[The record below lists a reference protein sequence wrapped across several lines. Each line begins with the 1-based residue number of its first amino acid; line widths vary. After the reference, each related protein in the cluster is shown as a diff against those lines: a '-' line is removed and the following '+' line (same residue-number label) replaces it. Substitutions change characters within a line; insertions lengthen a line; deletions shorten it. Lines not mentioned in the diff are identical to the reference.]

1 MEAEKENK
9 LTFFDVEVI
18 QEKDKFTT
26 TVDWKTTF
34 SDVYSNFKS
43 FLPSVYKFGMVYTLV
58 YTCFRIYSNWT
69 QCLTELTFL
78 EVIFRK
84 NAFPENFIDKSFKKF
99 LNNIYLVKEN
109 VPTVEKALAP
119 SLSILSI

>member
-1 MEAEKENK
+1 M
-9 LTFFDVEVI
+9 
-18 QEKDKFTT
+18 
-26 TVDWKTTF
+26 
-34 SDVYSNFKS
+34 
-43 FLPSVYKFGMVYTLV
+43 
-58 YTCFRIYSNWT
+58 
-69 QCLTELTFL
+69 
-78 EVIFRK
+78 IFRK